1 MTCEQAMELIG
12 PYLDNDLPTETRRR
26 MEKHLLGCR
35 TCAYESESLRITRER
50 LKDDADEVLASD
62 AFRARVLTRL
72 KADNPHLTPAE
83 PVAYDPLQ
91 FQLPIPM

>member
-26 MEKHLLGCR
+26 VETHLLGCR
-35 TCAYESESLRITRER
+35 ACAYESESLRITRER
-50 LKDDADEVLASD
+50 LKTDMDEVLASD
-62 AFRARVLTRL
+62 AFRARVLARL
-72 KADNPHLTPAE
+72 KSDNPHLAPLE
-83 PVAYDPLQ
+83 PVADDPLQ